1 MQLDARPASIPQL
14 TARAVKR
21 DSGLSTLP
29 ASLSPPTVWA
39 SIALPATAW
48 DASWAM
54 FFKTPTIA
62 SQTSP
67 VTTPF
72 VSPALTA
79 STYSIKSV
87 LAAVYHPT
95 VSLAKPAL
103 LSNAQ
108 NATQDSTSM
117 KTSPAPDA
125 LRIVALVTQLISVS
139 EHLTGSLST
148 FPLQENTLVKSLLAE
163 PLAPLAWI
171 MKISVFHASLDSRST
186 VPPAETMTT
195 WAFF

>member
-1 MQLDARPASIPQL
+1 MELDARPASISQL
-14 TARAVKR
+14 TARAVKK

-29 ASLSPPTVWA
+29 ALPSPPTVWA
-39 SIALPATAW
+39 SITLPATAG

-67 VTTPF
+67 VTTLF
-72 VSPALTA
+72 VSPALPA
-79 STYSIKSV
+79 FTYSIKSV
-87 LAAVYHPT
+87 LHAAYHPT
-95 VSLAKPAL
+95 VFLAKPAL
-103 LSNAQ
+103 LRPAQ

-125 LRIVALVTQLISVS
+125 LRTVALVTQLISVS

-148 FPLQENTLVKSLLAE
+148 SPLQDNTLVKSLLAGL
-163 PLAPLAWI
+163 LAPLAWI
-171 MKISVFHASLDSRST
+171 MKISVFLARPDSRCT
-186 VPPAETMTT
+186 APPAEIMTT
-195 WAFF
+195 